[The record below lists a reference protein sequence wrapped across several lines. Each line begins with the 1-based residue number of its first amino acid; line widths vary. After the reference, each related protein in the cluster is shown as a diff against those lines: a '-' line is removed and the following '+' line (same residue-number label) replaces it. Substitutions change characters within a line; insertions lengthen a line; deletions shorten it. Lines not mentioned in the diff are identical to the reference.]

1 MYLFLYFYL
10 NSPMLILLNK
20 IIKYISH
27 VKIASVIPKLASRL
41 VLSSHHPKKKNVSNQ
56 LFLYHIPRLQCQKL
70 SFIVYIFILI
80 KIHLLPVVVG
90 LELVARHMWLV
101 LILGGRILE
110 YQIDIQ
116 QLTSLDMQ
124 LFLVITCD

>member
-41 VLSSHHPKKKNVSNQ
+41 VLSSHHQKKYISNQ
-56 LFLYHIPRLQCQKL
+56 LFLCHIPRLQCQKL

-101 LILGGRILE
+101 LILGGRIPE